1 MTIQNA
7 APTANLTLPARV
19 TLDTLNDER
28 LRVREPIAVTIFRDE
43 QGFILAEAVGMNEFG
58 CGDSPAEAFAELQYA
73 LADLYFILEEDQ
85 HRLGPGL
92 QAVWEILQVKVE
104 KR

>member
-1 MTIQNA
+1 MTLQNA
-7 APTANLTLPARV
+7 APAATLTLPANI
-19 TLDTLNDER
+19 TLDTLDDER

-58 CGDSPAEAFAELQYA
+58 SGDTPAAAVTDLQYA
-73 LADLYFILEEDQ
+73 LADLYFILEQEQ
-85 HRLGPGL
+85 PRLGPL
-92 QAVWEILQVKVE
+92 MQPVWSILQSKVE

>member
-1 MTIQNA
+1 MTLQNA
-7 APTANLTLPARV
+7 APAAPLALPAQL
-19 TLDTLNDER
+19 TLDTLNDDR
-28 LRVREPIAVTIFRDE
+28 LQVKEPIAITIFKDE

-58 CGDSPAEAFAELQYA
+58 FGDTPAEAFTELQYA
-73 LADLYFILEEDQ
+73 LADLYFILEQDQ

-92 QAVWEILQVKVE
+92 QSVWETLQVKVE

>member
-1 MTIQNA
+1 MTLQQDA
-7 APTANLTLPARV
+7 AALTLPAQV

-58 CGDSPAEAFAELQYA
+58 CGDNPDAAVTDLQYA
-73 LADLYFILEEDQ
+73 LAELYFILEGEQ
-85 HRLGPGL
+85 SRLGPL
-92 QAVWEILQVKVE
+92 MRPVWAIMQSKVE
-104 KR
+104 KG

>member
-1 MTIQNA
+1 MTLQQDA
-7 APTANLTLPARV
+7 AALTLPAQI

-28 LRVREPIAVTIFRDE
+28 LRVREPIAVTIFKDE

-58 CGDSPAEAFAELQYA
+58 CGDTPAAAVTDLQYA
-73 LADLYFILEEDQ
+73 LADLYFILEGEQ
-85 HRLGPGL
+85 SRLGPL
-92 QAVWEILQVKVE
+92 MQPVWAIMQSKVE

>member
-1 MTIQNA
+1 MTLQQDA
-7 APTANLTLPARV
+7 AALTLPAQI
-19 TLDTLNDER
+19 TLDTLNDDR
-28 LRVREPIAVTIFRDE
+28 LQVKEPIAVTIFKDE

-58 CGDSPAEAFAELQYA
+58 FGDTLDEAFTELQYA

-92 QAVWEILQVKVE
+92 QSVWEILQVKVE

>member
-1 MTIQNA
+1 MTRQNA
-7 APTANLTLPARV
+7 SPAAALTLPAHI
-19 TLDTLNDER
+19 TLDTLNDDR
-28 LRVREPIAVTIFRDE
+28 LQVKEPIAVTIFKDE

-58 CGDSPAEAFAELQYA
+58 CGDNPAEAFTELQYA
-73 LADLYFILEEDQ
+73 IADLYFILEEDQ

-92 QAVWEILQVKVE
+92 QSVWEILQVKVE

>member
-7 APTANLTLPARV
+7 AAAAILTLPAQI
-19 TLDTLNDER
+19 TLDTLKDER

-58 CGDSPAEAFAELQYA
+58 CGDNPDAAVTDLQFA
-73 LADLYFILEEDQ
+73 LADLYFILEGEQ
-85 HRLGPGL
+85 SRLGPL
-92 QAVWEILQVKVE
+92 MRPVWEILQGKVA
-104 KR
+104 RR

>member
-1 MTIQNA
+1 MTLQQKA
-7 APTANLTLPARV
+7 AAATLTLPAKI

-58 CGDSPAEAFAELQYA
+58 FGDTPAEAFTGNY
-73 LADLYFILEEDQ
+73 I
-85 HRLGPGL
+85 PT
-92 QAVWEILQVKVE
+92 
-104 KR
+104 